1 MKLLVATTN
10 ANKIAELREMLA
22 GLPIDLVTPV
32 QAGVTDLIVEETGET
47 FEENAI
53 LKARAYATRA
63 GLLTLADDSGLEV
76 ATLGGQ
82 PGVHSARFAGPGAS
96 AEANNALLLQEL
108 ERTTGPHRA
117 RFRCVLALVDP
128 HTPESPTTVEGRCD
142 GAITFEPR
150 GKNGF
155 GYDPLF
161 VPDAKG
167 GRTMAE
173 LASEEK
179 HAISHRGRAYAA
191 LRPALERLAA
201 GGTVTSR

>member
-10 ANKIAELREMLA
+10 PNKISELREMLA
-22 GLPIDLVTPV
+22 GLPIELLTPQDAGLDLVV
-32 QAGVTDLIVEETGET
+32 RETGET
-47 FEENAI
+47 FEQNAI
-53 LKARAYATRA
+53 LKARAYAEKS
-63 GLLTLADDSGLEV
+63 GVLTLADDSGLEV
-76 ATLGGQ
+76 ATLDMR
-82 PGVHSARFAGPGAS
+82 PGVHSARFAGDGAD
-96 AEANNALLLQEL
+96 ATANNALLLREL

-128 HTPESPTTVEGRCD
+128 KRPDEPITVEGKCD

-150 GKNGF
+150 GTNGF

-173 LASEEK
+173 LTSAEK

-191 LRPALERLAA
+191 LRATLERLAA
-201 GGTVTSR
+201 T

>member
-10 ANKIAELREMLA
+10 PNKIGELREMLA
-22 GLPIDLVTPV
+22 GLPIELVTPKDV
-32 QAGVTDLIVEETGET
+32 GIDLVVRETGET
-47 FEENAI
+47 FEENAV
-53 LKARAYATRA
+53 LKARAYAEKS

-76 ATLGGQ
+76 ATLDMR
-82 PGVHSARFAGPGAS
+82 PGVHSARFAGDGAD
-96 AEANNALLLQEL
+96 AAANNALLLREL

-128 HTPESPTTVEGRCD
+128 KRPSEPVTVEGKCD

-150 GKNGF
+150 GANGF

-173 LASEEK
+173 LTSAEK

-191 LRPALERLAA
+191 LRPTLERLAA
-201 GGTVTSR
+201 S

>member
-10 ANKIAELREMLA
+10 AHKIAELREMLA

-32 QAGVTDLIVEETGET
+32 QAGVTDLIVEESGET

-53 LKARAYATRA
+53 LKARAYAARA

-76 ATLGGQ
+76 ATLGGR
-82 PGVHSARFAGPGAS
+82 PGVHSARFAGPGAN

-128 HTPESPTTVEGRCD
+128 RAPESPTTVEGRCD

-150 GKNGF
+150 GTNGF

-191 LRPALERLAA
+191 LRPALERLTTPA
-201 GGTVTSR
+201 VTSR